1 MATTAKTLHLVPQS
15 AAELRHLPGTYRPL
29 VIGQTLQ
36 FLGDPLKFCQDTH
49 AKFGPVSRGYAM
61 FQRYV
66 NLMSAEANE
75 LVLLD
80 REHIFSARM
89 GWEVVLGKLFPRGL
103 MLRDGDD
110 HRYHRRLMQP
120 AFRKEALAAYLER
133 MNPRI
138 AATIAGWGRRG
149 SFLFYPELKRLT
161 LSLAAEVFLGVELES
176 EVDQVGKDF
185 FDVVEAS
192 MAVVRVPVLGRLYA
206 RGLAGRKR
214 LVQFIEQR
222 IAARRKG
229 GGDDLFSQLCRAE
242 DEHGNRYSDEEIVDH
257 LIFLMMAAHDTTTS
271 ALTTIAF
278 ALARHP
284 EWQDRLRSDV
294 RALGKPALAYAEL
307 EHLLTSDWVLR
318 EALRLYPPLST
329 ISRRATREFEIHG
342 HRIPANTPVSIFP
355 LFTQRQAQWW
365 SDPDA
370 FDPERFS
377 PARAEHKRH
386 PFAWAPFGG
395 GAHMC
400 LGLHFAE
407 VQVKAVLQPLLLGHR
422 LVVAKGYEMPYQL
435 APLARPKDG
444 LPIVLESL

>member
-1 MATTAKTLHLVPQS
+1 
-15 AAELRHLPGTYRPL
+15 
-29 VIGQTLQ
+29 
-36 FLGDPLKFCQDTH
+36 
-49 AKFGPVSRGYAM
+49 
-61 FQRYV
+61 
-66 NLMSAEANE
+66 
-75 LVLLD
+75 
-80 REHIFSARM
+80 
-89 GWEVVLGKLFPRGL
+89 

-120 AFRKEALAAYLER
+120 AFRKDALVAYLER

-138 AATIAGWGRRG
+138 AATIAGWGQRG

-161 LSLAAEVFLGVELES
+161 LRLAAEVFLGVELQS

-192 MAVVRVPVLGRLYA
+192 MAVVRAPLIGRLYA
-206 RGLAGRKR
+206 RGLAGRER
-214 LVQFIEQR
+214 LARFIEQR
-222 IAARRKG
+222 IAARRTG
-229 GGDDLFSQLCRAE
+229 SGDDLFSQLCRAE
-242 DEHGNRYSDEEIVDH
+242 DEHGNRYSDEEIVNH

-278 ALARHP
+278 ALAKHP
-284 EWQDRLRSDV
+284 DWQDRLRRDV
-294 RALGKPALAYAEL
+294 RALGKPAVAYADL
-307 EHLLTSDWVLR
+307 EHLQASDWVLR

-329 ISRRATREFEIHG
+329 ISRRATREFQIHG
-342 HRIPANTPVSIFP
+342 HRIPANTPVCIFP
-355 LFTQRQAQWW
+355 IFTQRQEQWW
-365 SDPDA
+365 SSPDS

-407 VQVKAVLQPLLLGHR
+407 MQVKAVLQRLLLGHR
-422 LVVAKGYEMPYQL
+422 LLVAEGYEMPYQL
-435 APLARPKDG
+435 APLARPRDG
-444 LPIVLESL
+444 LPIVLEPL